1 MYISYKRWQ
10 KRSGV
15 EISVKETQGAVH
27 DWVIN
32 EKQRQGEDLVEKDYQ
47 ELIEEI

>member
-1 MYISYKRWQ
+1 M
-10 KRSGV
+10 
-15 EISVKETQGAVH
+15 KETQGAVH

-32 EKQRQGEDLVEKDYQ
+32 KKQRRGEDLVEKDYQ